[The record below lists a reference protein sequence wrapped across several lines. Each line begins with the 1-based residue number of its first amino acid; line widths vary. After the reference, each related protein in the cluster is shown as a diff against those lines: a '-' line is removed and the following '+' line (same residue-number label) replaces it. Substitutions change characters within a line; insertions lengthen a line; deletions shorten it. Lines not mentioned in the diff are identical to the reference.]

1 MWGQL
6 DCKYAKLNSDVYLK
20 PYKKISKWIID
31 FNVRAK
37 IMKLLEKKNKKKVF
51 LMGGGKEFLDMI
63 IKAHT

>member
-37 IMKLLEKKNKKKVF
+37 IMKLLEKKIRKKSF
-51 LMGGGKEFLDMI
+51 
-63 IKAHT
+63 